1 MNDFRNDVLFFYSIW
16 GYIDVSD
23 FLYGN
28 NERTVFAFDILRTM
42 SPSVLISTMLFLQ
55 RLNSRSEKR
64 TTQRKHNLANKTAAM
79 VLAFLLSN
87 SKVIPISIGI
97 THFQLMQSSLNSH
110 YFEKTTT
117 FSKILETYVTKNCN
131 VKIT

>member
-1 MNDFRNDVLFFYSIW
+1 MNDFRNDVLFFCSIW

-28 NERTVFAFDILRTM
+28 NKRTVITSDILRTM
-42 SPSVLISTMLFLQ
+42 FPFVLISTMLFLQ
-55 RLNSRSEKR
+55 RLYSRSEKR

-87 SKVIPISIGI
+87 SIKGHIG
-97 THFQLMQSSLNSH
+97 S
-110 YFEKTTT
+110 YRYYT
-117 FSKILETYVTKNCN
+117 FSADAIQFEFALFRKNDDFFKDSGDICYEEL
-131 VKIT
+131 